1 MVTLDEALAT
11 CTAGASPKTVANYAP
26 SLHRWAQLLLD
37 TGTPWT
43 EATPELIE
51 THLDARR
58 RAGASQGS
66 RRADL
71 TAIRALYRWG
81 VRRGVIAKSP
91 AEQVRSI
98 PAAVRSAQRW
108 LTREQ
113 ARDILTRSREAERPV
128 AVAVHLAL
136 LNGLRRGDIMGARGE
151 HIRVLDGRVVLWL
164 PERKGGRMDTVALPQ
179 PTVDLLR
186 PPLRGPLVGVPYTTL
201 NDHLEWLGASA
212 GLDFPLRLHQ
222 LRATFVTLSLDAGV
236 PPRDVMASAGHAH
249 LETTGYYDRAYG
261 SVRRNASGRLTTY
274 ILDEDLDD

>member
-1 MVTLDEALAT
+1 MD
-11 CTAGASPKTVANYAP
+11 SPQVVV
-26 SLHRWAQLLLD
+26 
-37 TGTPWT
+37 
-43 EATPELIE
+43 
-51 THLDARR
+51 RR

-81 VRRGVIAKSP
+81 VRRGVIAKNP
-91 AEQVRSI
+91 AAQVRSI
-98 PAAVRSAQRW
+98 PAPTRSTQRW
-108 LTREQ
+108 FTREQ
-113 ARDILTRSREAERPV
+113 ARDILARSREAGRPV

-136 LNGLRRGDIMGARGE
+136 LNGLRRGDIMAARGE

-164 PERKGGRMDTVALPQ
+164 PERKGGRMDTVALPEA
-179 PTVDLLR
+179 TVDLLR
-186 PPLRGPLVGVPYTTL
+186 PPLRGPLVGIPYATL
-201 NDHLEWLGASA
+201 NDHLGRLGSSI

-236 PPRDVMASAGHAH
+236 PPRDVMASAGHAQ

-274 ILDEDLDD
+274 ILDEDPDD